1 MLLDW
6 DRFKTILQKEDKD
19 IQLALVRNNVQF
31 LIEFLTQLLLELK
44 QCESSIKTVEKFPH
58 AGPALTLASI
68 HPYIAYTPHI
78 ATLVVT
84 CLIEYSKLEINTISQ
99 TNTYKE
105 KSVIWCITRLR
116 RFLSVEREDTR
127 DTETI
132 INHISDLI
140 DSKGTQLN
148 AQKIS
153 KLTDTCLSLIHEKR
167 SFGMIEKLV
176 QRALDYSRMTLS
188 DGLLSDEFIYQLA
201 QSDQMKSCYISWSQ
215 TLKIELLLNHQDLLE
230 IKVLNLIE
238 TCIKLDD
245 ASMQAQLM
253 QDDCIELLQISDELS
268 KRFIRLFSEHVVQF
282 HSWKLNK
289 LIQCVYRCVK
299 VPLFQ
304 LCQQEIEKATFVH
317 VETHALYDIICKYV
331 YAEGSVLDVPY
342 RRNEAWCLSISFTRF
357 LWYCVYRLIQWTQK
371 ENDPWTDQMED
382 ILVYINWVIYPSMD
396 NRESQSLS
404 YFRNW
409 IQSNK
414 GNNRLYDDIPKLWH
428 NLLNSNHIL
437 IACFV
442 TTIFF
447 SIDHLH
453 VDQQISLI
461 QSILAEPERKNSIQ
475 GNTKKTI
482 LLDYLNDIET
492 HTNLYPRL
500 NFQLQYIKDYFS

>member
-84 CLIEYSKLEINTISQ
+84 CLIE
-99 TNTYKE
+99 
-105 KSVIWCITRLR
+105 SVIWCITRLR

-357 LWYCVYRLIQWTQK
+357 LWYCVYRLIKWTQR

-396 NRESQSLS
+396 NRESQS
-404 YFRNW
+404 F
-409 IQSNK
+409 
-414 GNNRLYDDIPKLWH
+414 
-428 NLLNSNHIL
+428 
-437 IACFV
+437 ACGSANIIG
-442 TTIFF
+442 TT
-447 SIDHLH
+447 
-453 VDQQISLI
+453 
-461 QSILAEPERKNSIQ
+461 
-475 GNTKKTI
+475 
-482 LLDYLNDIET
+482 
-492 HTNLYPRL
+492 
-500 NFQLQYIKDYFS
+500 